1 MSKVNFV
8 KVNTANVTVNNSNDE
23 SKKYEISC
31 YVNINGTK
39 VQSIDRGQVVKDEVE
54 IATFS
59 KWNEQQ
65 LNVNFNTSDVNE
77 MCAIVTE
84 VNSFYGSL
92 VEAVAGEPIKI

>member
-1 MSKVNFV
+1 MSKVNFI
-8 KVNTANVTVNNSNDE
+8 KVNTANVTANNSYDE

-39 VQSIDRGQVVKDEVE
+39 VQSIDRGQVVKEETE

-65 LNVNFNTSDVNE
+65 LNVNFNTSDVTE
-77 MCAIVTE
+77 MCSIITE
-84 VNSFYGSL
+84 VNAFYSSL
-92 VEAVAGEPIKI
+92 VDAVAGEPIKI